1 MLVALRPC
9 TIDSVLKLGN
19 GGPDLFTPVA
29 RSLLLVSLLAVFIN
43 KQRKKETR
51 GLRDMHKD
59 TTVRL
64 SK

>member
-29 RSLLLVSLLAVFIN
+29 RSLLLVSLLTVFIN

-51 GLRDMHKD
+51 
-59 TTVRL
+59 
-64 SK
+64 